1 MTSIINTGW
10 PELIKFQVVISSTA
24 QDTILETLH
33 PIAEDWAR
41 VRLLGTSVYGIRR
54 YKAGSWLATHLDRID
69 THVISVIIN
78 VAQRGGQAGGWPLV
92 IGDHEGEVHRIR
104 LRPGEMLL
112 YESAKLPHG
121 RPDTFTGDFF
131 DNIFVHFKP
140 RSKAWWRSG
149 GGRWDA
155 GDLPAWSIE
164 IHQGE
169 AGTQNIVRKK

>member
-1 MTSIINTGW
+1 M
-10 PELIKFQVVISSTA
+10 
-24 QDTILETLH
+24 
-33 PIAEDWAR
+33 
-41 VRLLGTSVYGIRR
+41 YGIRR

-78 VAQRGGQAGGWPLV
+78 VAQAGVKAGGWPLV
-92 IGDHEGEVHRIR
+92 IADHQGEAHRVS

-121 RPDTFTGDFF
+121 RPETFSGEYF

-149 GGRWDA
+149 GVRWDA
-155 GDLPAWSIE
+155 GETPAWRLE
-164 IHQGE
+164 IHQETEG
-169 AGTQNIVRKK
+169 GQQRIVKTK